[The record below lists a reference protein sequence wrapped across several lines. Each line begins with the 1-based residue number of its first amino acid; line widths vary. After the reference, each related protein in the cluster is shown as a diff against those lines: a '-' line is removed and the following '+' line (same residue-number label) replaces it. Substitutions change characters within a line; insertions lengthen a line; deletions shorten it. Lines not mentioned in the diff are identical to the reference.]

1 MIALAALGKALL
13 KGKAKKIA
21 KDKLLN
27 RKKKKTKK
35 KTSGKEMSD
44 GIMNNEKSKK
54 GGALIV
60 RPTTDLVGN
69 IKDFDPVSDTSGESD
84 IVIIRKQVIQ
94 VRDILKDS
102 YTAKKEER
110 EEERKA
116 RQVEKREKREEELE
130 KSKVKPKE
138 SKGKMP
144 NIKLGIGNF
153 LSWLVFG
160 LVVNKLLELMPQLKK
175 IWSWLKPIINF
186 IGGIFKATIG
196 FVVGFIDLS
205 YAGVEKLEKAMEA
218 IGGEGG
224 KKLFERFGN
233 LFTTLMNGALIA
245 ALAAIRVGN
254 FGRRG
259 RLPKGQKPPKSSRR
273 KGIERWFKKTP
284 VGKLVRNQKA
294 KILRGV
300 RRFSRTGVGKTLKA
314 LRPRNVGKFIMEG
327 GVDKALKSGV
337 KNVLKFDPRKSLKN
351 LQKTEAAQKVTEI
364 AKKLDPRKIKFK
376 MPQIKTPGWM
386 KSAGSAIQKRF
397 TSSVDWVKSLPAKSQ
412 QLFDTIGKKLGPMM
426 DEVGDG
432 ISKIG
437 KNMGKKLNDLKK
449 LKPQAAIDN
458 LTNKLK
464 PVIDDILKK
473 NPIINQIA
481 KNLNPKNARKSIQGL
496 LTKAANNPALKKLIN
511 TLKSNK
517 GASKGLGPIDKIITA
532 LMSLVDYAIFKESPI
547 NAILKGLGGLFG
559 YAAGFSAASAVPVLG
574 QSGVFNFMG
583 GMAGGIAGEWL
594 AMKTAKV
601 LAAGPL
607 GKLDDPIMGP
617 KDIEE
622 GRPARKL
629 VRDPDGLMDHMIEGA
644 SVKLQ
649 GDDIQPG
656 DTQNKAEGL
665 DTDTSYSQSGMAV
678 VDNTTT
684 YIQPIEV

>member
-1 MIALAALGKALL
+1 
-13 KGKAKKIA
+13 
-21 KDKLLN
+21 
-27 RKKKKTKK
+27 
-35 KTSGKEMSD
+35 
-44 GIMNNEKSKK
+44 
-54 GGALIV
+54 
-60 RPTTDLVGN
+60 
-69 IKDFDPVSDTSGESD
+69 
-84 IVIIRKQVIQ
+84 
-94 VRDILKDS
+94 
-102 YTAKKEER
+102 
-110 EEERKA
+110 
-116 RQVEKREKREEELE
+116 
-130 KSKVKPKE
+130 
-138 SKGKMP
+138 
-144 NIKLGIGNF
+144 
-153 LSWLVFG
+153 
-160 LVVNKLLELMPQLKK
+160 
-175 IWSWLKPIINF
+175 LKPIANF

-254 FGRRG
+254 FGKPRKP
-259 RLPKGQKPPKSSRR
+259 PKGPKPPKSSRR
-273 KGIERWFKKTP
+273 KGIERWFKKTGP
-284 VGKLVRNQKA
+284 GKFLRNQKA
-294 KILRGV
+294 GFLRGV
-300 RRFSRTGVGKTLKA
+300 RRFSQTGFGKTLNA

-337 KNVLKFDPRKSLKN
+337 KNVLKFDASKTLKD
-351 LQKTEAAQKVTEI
+351 LQKTQLGQQVTKTAKTITDAVKTPKKTLEQLKKTDIGKKVTNISKKVTEKVKNI
-364 AKKLDPRKIKFK
+364 K
-376 MPQIKTPGWM
+376 MPQWKTPKWM
-386 KSAGSAIQKRF
+386 KNVGSTLKKTFGSA
-397 TSSVDWVKSLPAKSQ
+397 TEWVKSLPAKTQ
-412 QLFDTIGKKLGPMM
+412 QLWDDVGNKLGPMM

-432 ISKIG
+432 ISKIA
-437 KNMGKKLNDLKK
+437 KNVGQKWDDLKN
-449 LKPQAAIDN
+449 LKPQAAIDK
-458 LTNKLK
+458 LTNKIK
-464 PVIDDILKK
+464 PVIDNILKK
-473 NPIINQIA
+473 NPIISQIA
-481 KNLNPKNARKSIQGL
+481 NNLNPKNARKSIQGL

-532 LMSLVDYAIFKESPI
+532 LMSLADYAFFKESPI

-594 AMKTAKV
+594 AMKTAKL
-601 LAAGPL
+601 LAKTPL
-607 GKLDDPIMGP
+607 GGIDDPIMGP

-649 GDDIQPG
+649 GDDIQASN
-656 DTQNKAEGL
+656 TQSKAEGL
-665 DTDTSYSQSGMAV
+665 DTHPSYAQGGMMV
-678 VDNTTT
+678 VENTTVA
-684 YIQPIEV
+684 IQPIEV